1 MSGVYSIYDSSL
13 SLSGVPD
20 QPGSYP
26 VSVPVTA
33 QNGRTATSNELAFKV
48 YSRTEKLS
56 DCLKLENA
64 QQTADGIYLYDMV
77 PWAFANFGGTYES
90 VTVPAQIIAL

>member
-26 VSVPVTA
+26 VSVTVTD

-56 DCLKLENA
+56 DCA
-64 QQTADGIYLYDMV
+64 ADGNVQEAD
-77 PWAFANFGGTYES
+77 
-90 VTVPAQIIAL
+90 